1 MTGYAQVCWLVRWTI
16 TLDFIHFAH
25 IFPLITHSAVTDI
38 FLISCSDCSL
48 YEWVMQKTVRHHY
61 MKGEETTPGENE
73 AEREGEL
80 KRKFITST
88 WCIQIWHVCGTKRK
102 NNFFRLHGVLYMF
115 SPLLLHVHI
124 IPLSTLPCFK
134 SCYLC
139 NRSHAWFKA
148 KFKHLKCFALNKIKN
163 MR

>member
-1 MTGYAQVCWLVRWTI
+1 MTGYAQVCWLVLWTI

-88 WCIQIWHVCGTKRK
+88 WCIQIWHVCGTKGRTT
-102 NNFFRLHGVLYMF
+102 FSVCMGFYTCSLLYSFMYTSYHYLHYPVL
-115 SPLLLHVHI
+115 SPAIYVTVHM
-124 IPLSTLPCFK
+124 
-134 SCYLC
+134 
-139 NRSHAWFKA
+139 HD
-148 KFKHLKCFALNKIKN
+148 LKQSSNI
-163 MR
+163 